1 MVLIVFFAVEFE
13 FLVMLVKGGA
23 ICYNGFD
30 KNVVFI
36 WTHRPQTAPNL
47 HGLVPAVWSNGW
59 ELLWWNNLSIVV
71 LDLCF
76 DMS

>member
-1 MVLIVFFAVEFE
+1 
-13 FLVMLVKGGA
+13 MLVKVWA
-23 ICYNGFD
+23 IYYNGFD

-36 WTHRPQTAPNL
+36 WIHRSWTAPNL
-47 HGLVPAVWSNGW
+47 HRLIAAVWSSGW